1 MWVSEEIKKAD
12 FLTRA
17 SRKVVMQLTREAPLG
32 ADTKKKMED
41 SVGQGGPAY
50 YASELRYQVDGWV
63 NCVEGRDEGLEV
75 RAISL

>member
-17 SRKVVMQLTREAPLG
+17 SRKVVMQLTREALLG

-50 YASELRYQVDGWV
+50 
-63 NCVEGRDEGLEV
+63 
-75 RAISL
+75 